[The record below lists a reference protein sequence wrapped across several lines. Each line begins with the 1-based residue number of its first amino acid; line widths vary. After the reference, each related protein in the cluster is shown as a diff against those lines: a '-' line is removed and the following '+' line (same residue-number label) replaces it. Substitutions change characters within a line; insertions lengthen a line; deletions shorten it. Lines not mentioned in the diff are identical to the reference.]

1 MDISRYQKLAARTM
15 NPKLD
20 GAETLRHGLHTL
32 AAETG
37 EVHGLFQKE
46 YQGHEL
52 EREHLIK
59 EIGDV
64 LWALA
69 EICTVCD
76 LDMSEVAETNIEKLK
91 ARFPNG
97 FEEERSLHR
106 AEGDI

>member
-1 MDISRYQKLAARTM
+1 MTFNIYQKLAARTI

-20 GAETLRHGLHTL
+20 GVETLQHGLYTL

-46 YQGHEL
+46 KQGHSL

-64 LWALA
+64 MWALA

-91 ARFPNG
+91 ARYPDG
-97 FEEERSLHR
+97 FNPKQSLNR

>member
-15 NPKLD
+15 NPNLD
-20 GAETLRHGLHTL
+20 ANETLQHGLYTL

-46 YQGHEL
+46 KQGHEL
-52 EREHLIK
+52 SREHLIK

-64 LWALA
+64 MWALA

-91 ARFPNG
+91 ARYPEG
-97 FEEERSLHR
+97 FSTDKSLNR
-106 AEGDI
+106 REGDI

>member
-1 MDISRYQKLAARTM
+1 MDFNEYQQLAARTI
-15 NPKLD
+15 NPALD
-20 GAETLRHGLHTL
+20 GKETLEHGLYTL

-46 YQGHEL
+46 KQGHPL

-91 ARFPNG
+91 ARYPEG
-97 FEEERSLHR
+97 FSAEQSLHR